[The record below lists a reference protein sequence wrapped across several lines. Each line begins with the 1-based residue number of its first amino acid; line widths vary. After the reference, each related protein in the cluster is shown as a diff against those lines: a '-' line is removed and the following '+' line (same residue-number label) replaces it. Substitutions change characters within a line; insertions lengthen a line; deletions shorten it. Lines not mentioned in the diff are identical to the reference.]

1 MAKSALNQQTKTI
14 AQAFKEGDD
23 KMIFVNLEPGY
34 IATRLTGW
42 KGDTDME
49 TSVNGMVDVIEK
61 VQQSDTRL
69 FFSYTGA
76 KIEY

>member
-1 MAKSALNQQTKTI
+1 
-14 AQAFKEGDD
+14 
-23 KMIFVNLEPGY
+23 
-34 IATRLTGW
+34 
-42 KGDTDME
+42 ME

-61 VQQSDTRL
+61 VQQSDTGL